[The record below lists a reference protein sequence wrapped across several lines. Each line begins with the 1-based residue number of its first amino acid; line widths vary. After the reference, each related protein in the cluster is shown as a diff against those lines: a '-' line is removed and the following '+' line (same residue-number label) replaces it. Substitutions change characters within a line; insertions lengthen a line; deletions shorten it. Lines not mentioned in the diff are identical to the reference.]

1 MWILFVFSLY
11 SFVLYIVCYVV
22 LSCLCICIYLYMEM
36 ETESCAVCYVTLY
49 CLFMKWQIKI
59 DNIAVFMCA
68 LKPNAKRSILFE
80 NMKNLIKKIIKKAS
94 LFLLL
99 HPIREKKIQKAWT
112 KNLVYERTFLV
123 FPGRCSQAGYARQIL
138 PYLCSLLYSFRQTV
152 IGMISA
158 RGNIMLHKQIFILL
172 KVFRFCHERI
182 LGLSAF
188 SKPTS
193 LSPKVCLLAK
203 ISSTLQ
209 IVIPKGGKNYVC

>member
-1 MWILFVFSLY
+1 
-11 SFVLYIVCYVV
+11 
-22 LSCLCICIYLYMEM
+22 
-36 ETESCAVCYVTLY
+36 
-49 CLFMKWQIKI
+49 
-59 DNIAVFMCA
+59 
-68 LKPNAKRSILFE
+68 
-80 NMKNLIKKIIKKAS
+80 MKNLIKKIIKKAS

-99 HPIREKKIQKAWT
+99 HPIREKNTESLNKKLSLWT
-112 KNLVYERTFLV
+112 QFLV